1 MLTGPTRVAL
11 AQAGMAPLIAIFG
24 FVFSGGAAALAACY
38 GVLVALAASLLIM
51 WRERVAIQHP
61 EWGGRKLFGLFIRT
75 GLERLFAVVVLLAV
89 GFGVLK
95 LAPLPLLLG
104 LAVAQTGW
112 LAAGM
117 PGRNRQ

>member
-1 MLTGPTRVAL
+1 
-11 AQAGMAPLIAIFG
+11 MAPLSAIFG

-38 GVLVALAASLLIM
+38 GVLVALAASLLMM

-61 EWGGRKLFGLFIRT
+61 EWDGRKLFGLFIRT
-75 GLERLFAVVVLLAV
+75 GLERLFTVVALLAV

-104 LAVAQTGW
+104 LAAAQSGW
-112 LAAGM
+112 LAAGV
-117 PGRNRQ
+117 PGRNKQ